1 MKIKTV
7 QNRSYTNRNEHQ
19 SHVRK
24 RPNDFR
30 RPDVPI
36 NRDSK
41 HFRREVGQYDHRENF
56 QTTRPANPAAIHRL
70 LSPFA
75 RINRLVRK

>member
-1 MKIKTV
+1 MKIKAV
-7 QNRSYTNRNEHQ
+7 QKRSYTHRNEHQ

-41 HFRREVGQYDHRENF
+41 LFRHEVGQYDLRENF
-56 QTTRPANPAAIHRL
+56 QTTRPANPAALHRL
-70 LSPFA
+70 LSPLA
-75 RINRLVRK
+75 RISRQVRK

>member
-30 RPDVPI
+30 RPDVQI

-41 HFRREVGQYDHRENF
+41 LFRREGQYDHRENF